1 MERERKQEYGYRAC
15 VCLGSVDVEKP
26 LSLFFCFLESANN
39 VSENQ
44 TPVQPETKSERS
56 VLIEIEE
63 EPFSLRP
70 EKHKSKMF
78 FPAIFEPH
86 FQFSLGA
93 SSLKIFKIIA
103 TYY

>member
-1 MERERKQEYGYRAC
+1 MWKNLYL
-15 VCLGSVDVEKP
+15 V
-26 LSLFFCFLESANN
+26 FCFLESANN
-39 VSENQ
+39 NVSENQ
-44 TPVQPETKSERS
+44 TTVQPETKSERS

-70 EKHKSKMF
+70 EKHTNQIFF
-78 FPAIFEPH
+78 FPPFLTICEPH
-86 FQFSLGA
+86 FPFSLGA

>member
-1 MERERKQEYGYRAC
+1 MQKWREKGNKSTYRVC

-56 VLIEIEE
+56 VLIEIENNNHFAKNIQIKNV
-63 EPFSLRP
+63 FSR
-70 EKHKSKMF
+70 
-78 FPAIFEPH
+78 H
-86 FQFSLGA
+86 F
-93 SSLKIFKIIA
+93 
-103 TYY
+103 

>member
-1 MERERKQEYGYRAC
+1 MWKNLY
-15 VCLGSVDVEKP
+15 
-26 LSLFFCFLESANN
+26 LFFCFLESANN

-44 TPVQPETKSERS
+44 TTVQPPETKSERS

-63 EPFSLRP
+63 QTTTTFRDQ
-70 EKHKSKMF
+70 KNIQNQKCF
-78 FPAIFEPH
+78 FPPFLTIFEPH
-86 FQFSLGA
+86 FPFSLGA